1 MFSVD
6 QVIKQNYPQLEP
18 SSMRASITRFV
29 LRDLLHEKDF
39 VDFSQRYP
47 HLTGLDFV
55 EQVLQYF
62 DFTYSVRDSELER
75 IPATGRCV
83 IVANH
88 PIGTLD
94 GLALIKLVSE
104 VRKDFKVV
112 ANQLL
117 MTLEPLHELL
127 IPVNNMQGGTAKEN
141 INRMHKVLSDEGV
154 VIMFPCGEVSRLRP
168 NGVKDG
174 KWHSGF
180 LRLATSMKAPVLPV
194 YVDGKNSPL
203 FYSLSMIYK
212 PLSTLFLVKEM
223 FKQRSKN
230 LPMRIGNLIPF
241 ESYGG
246 LPINLKEKVRL
257 FRRHLYQID
266 KNKKPLFK
274 TQSAIAHP
282 EPKVELKKAIT
293 SCQHIGKTQD
303 GKQIYLYQH
312 NGSSPIMREI
322 GRLREVA
329 FRAVGEGSGNRRD
342 VDPYDRYYE
351 HLILWDEDDLEI
363 VGAYRLGN
371 TKRILDAGQSLY
383 SESLF
388 DYSEQMTPYFERGLE
403 LGRSFVQPKY
413 WGKRSLD
420 YLWYGIGAYLNKH
433 PEIRYL
439 FGPVTL
445 SNAMPKAAKDLLVF
459 FYKLHFSNESMQLVN
474 SKMPYHLPQDF
485 CDAVQLQITGED
497 YKADFVIVKN
507 MLANMECQIPTL
519 YKQYS
524 ELCEPG
530 GAQFLDFNIDPDFSD
545 CVDGLVLVDTQLIKA
560 KKRQRYLNGN
570 KINVNT

>member
-174 KWHSGF
+174 KWQSGF

>member
-1 MFSVD
+1 MFSVE
-6 QVIKQNYPQLEP
+6 QVIKQNYPQLEQSP
-18 SSMRASITRFV
+18 MRASFTRFV

-39 VDFSQRYP
+39 IDFSHRYP

-55 EQVLQYF
+55 EQVLEYF
-62 DFTYSVRDSELER
+62 EFTYSVRDTELER
-75 IPATGRCV
+75 IPTTGRCV

-88 PIGTLD
+88 PIGSLD

-117 MTLEPLHELL
+117 MAVEPLHDML
-127 IPVNNMQGGTAKEN
+127 IPVNNMQGGTAKTN
-141 INRMHKVLSDEGV
+141 INRMHKVLQDEGV
-154 VIMFPCGEVSRLRP
+154 IIMFPRGEVSRLGPR
-168 NGVKDG
+168 GVKDG
-174 KWHSGF
+174 EWHSGF
-180 LRLATSMKAPVLPV
+180 LRLANAMKSPILPI
-194 YVDGKNSPL
+194 YVNGKNSPL

-241 ESYGG
+241 ESYGS

-257 FRRHLYQID
+257 FRRHLYQLAKD
-266 KNKKPLFK
+266 KKPLFK
-274 TQSAIAHP
+274 TQTAIAHP
-282 EPKVELKKAIT
+282 EPKIELKQAV
-293 SCQHIGKTQD
+293 SACEHIGQTQD
-303 GKQIYLYQH
+303 NKQIYLYKH
-312 NGSSPIMREI
+312 HGSSPIMREI
-322 GRLREVA
+322 GRLREIA

-342 VDPYDRYYE
+342 VDPFDRYYE

-383 SESLF
+383 TESLF
-388 DYSEQMTPYFERGLE
+388 DYSTQMTPYFERGLE

-459 FYKLHFSNESMQLVN
+459 FYKLHFSNEDVQLVS
-474 SKMPYHLPQDF
+474 SKLPYHLPQGF

-545 CVDGLVLVDTQLIKA
+545 CVDGLVLVDTQKIKA
-560 KKRQRYLNGN
+560 KKRQRYLNGYHR
-570 KINVNT
+570 

>member
-18 SSMRASITRFV
+18 SSLRASITRFI

-88 PIGTLD
+88 PIGSLD

-180 LRLATSMKAPVLPV
+180 LRLATSMKAPVLPIF
-194 YVDGKNSPL
+194 VDGKNSPL

-274 TQSAIAHP
+274 TQRAIAHP
-282 EPKVELKKAIT
+282 EPKVELKKAIAA
-293 SCQHIGKTQD
+293 CLHIGKTQD

-312 NGSSPIMREI
+312 NGSSPVMREI

-342 VDPYDRYYE
+342 VDPFDRYYE

-383 SESLF
+383 TESLF
-388 DYSEQMTPYFERGLE
+388 DYSKQMTPYFERGLE

-420 YLWYGIGAYLNKH
+420 YLWYGIGAYLNQH

-459 FYKLHFSNESMQLVN
+459 FYKLHFSNEDVQLVN

-545 CVDGLVLVDTQLIKA
+545 CVDGLVLVDTHLIKA
-560 KKRQRYLNGN
+560 KKRQRYLGN
-570 KINVNT
+570 NDINSTM

>member
-18 SSMRASITRFV
+18 SSLRASITRFV

-88 PIGTLD
+88 PIGSLD
-94 GLALIKLVSE
+94 GLALIKLISE

-180 LRLATSMKAPVLPV
+180 LRLATSMKAPVLPIF
-194 YVDGKNSPL
+194 VDGKNSPL

-257 FRRHLYQID
+257 FRRHLYQDRSPVLISLLRID
-266 KNKKPLFK
+266 SRRGCKMKP
-274 TQSAIAHP
+274 S
-282 EPKVELKKAIT
+282 
-293 SCQHIGKTQD
+293 
-303 GKQIYLYQH
+303 
-312 NGSSPIMREI
+312 R
-322 GRLREVA
+322 
-329 FRAVGEGSGNRRD
+329 
-342 VDPYDRYYE
+342 
-351 HLILWDEDDLEI
+351 
-363 VGAYRLGN
+363 
-371 TKRILDAGQSLY
+371 
-383 SESLF
+383 
-388 DYSEQMTPYFERGLE
+388 
-403 LGRSFVQPKY
+403 
-413 WGKRSLD
+413 
-420 YLWYGIGAYLNKH
+420 
-433 PEIRYL
+433 
-439 FGPVTL
+439 
-445 SNAMPKAAKDLLVF
+445 
-459 FYKLHFSNESMQLVN
+459 
-474 SKMPYHLPQDF
+474 
-485 CDAVQLQITGED
+485 
-497 YKADFVIVKN
+497 
-507 MLANMECQIPTL
+507 
-519 YKQYS
+519 
-524 ELCEPG
+524 
-530 GAQFLDFNIDPDFSD
+530 
-545 CVDGLVLVDTQLIKA
+545 
-560 KKRQRYLNGN
+560 RQRGH
-570 KINVNT
+570 

>member
-18 SSMRASITRFV
+18 SSLRASITRFI

-88 PIGTLD
+88 PIGSLD

-180 LRLATSMKAPVLPV
+180 LRLATSMKAPVLPIF
-194 YVDGKNSPL
+194 VDGKNSPL

-241 ESYGG
+241 ESYSG

-282 EPKVELKKAIT
+282 EPKVELKKAIAA
-293 SCQHIGKTQD
+293 CQHIGKTQD

-312 NGSSPIMREI
+312 HGSSPVMREI

-342 VDPYDRYYE
+342 VDPFDRYYE
-351 HLILWDEDDLEI
+351 HLILWDKDDLEI

-383 SESLF
+383 TESLF
-388 DYSEQMTPYFERGLE
+388 DYSKQMTPYFERGLE

-420 YLWYGIGAYLNKH
+420 YLWYGIGAYLNQH

-459 FYKLHFSNESMQLVN
+459 FYKLHFSNEDVQLVN

-524 ELCEPG
+524 ELCEAG

-545 CVDGLVLVDTQLIKA
+545 CVDGLVLVDTHLIKA
-560 KKRQRYLNGN
+560 KKRQRYLGN
-570 KINVNT
+570 NDINSTM

>member
-1 MFSVD
+1 M
-6 QVIKQNYPQLEP
+6 
-18 SSMRASITRFV
+18 
-29 LRDLLHEKDF
+29 
-39 VDFSQRYP
+39 
-47 HLTGLDFV
+47 
-55 EQVLQYF
+55 
-62 DFTYSVRDSELER
+62 
-75 IPATGRCV
+75 

>member
-1 MFSVD
+1 MFSVE
-6 QVIKQNYPQLEP
+6 QVIKQNYPQLEQ
-18 SSMRASITRFV
+18 SSTRASFTRFI

-39 VDFSQRYP
+39 IDFSQRYP

-55 EQVLQYF
+55 EQVLAYF
-62 DFTYSVRDSELER
+62 EFTYSVRDTELER
-75 IPATGRCV
+75 IPTTGRCV

-88 PIGTLD
+88 PIGSLD

-117 MTLEPLHELL
+117 MAVEPLHDML
-127 IPVNNMQGGTAKEN
+127 IPVNNMQGGTAKAN
-141 INRMHKVLSDEGV
+141 INRMHGVLQDEGV
-154 VIMFPCGEVSRLRP
+154 IIMFPCGEVSRLGPR
-168 NGVKDG
+168 GVKDG
-174 KWHSGF
+174 EWHSGF
-180 LRLATSMKAPVLPV
+180 LRLANSMKSPILPI
-194 YVDGKNSPL
+194 YVNGKNSPL

-257 FRRHLYQID
+257 FRRHLYQLAKD
-266 KNKKPLFK
+266 KKPLFK
-274 TQSAIAHP
+274 TQTAIAHP
-282 EPKVELKKAIT
+282 EPKIELKQAI
-293 SCQHIGKTQD
+293 SACEHIGTTQD
-303 GKQIYLYQH
+303 NKQIYLYRHQ
-312 NGSSPIMREI
+312 GSSPVMREI
-322 GRLREVA
+322 GRLREIA

-342 VDPYDRYYE
+342 VDPYDQYYE
-351 HLILWDEDDLEI
+351 HLILWDRDDLEI

-371 TKRILDAGQSLY
+371 IQQILKAEQSLY
-383 SESLF
+383 TQSLF
-388 DYSEQMTPYFERGLE
+388 HYTEHMTPYFENGLE

-433 PEIRYL
+433 PQIRYL
-439 FGPVTL
+439 IGPVTL
-445 SNAMPKAAKDLLVF
+445 SNSMPKVAKDLLVY
-459 FYKLHFSNESMQLVN
+459 FYKLHFSGMSANLV
-474 SKMPYHLPQDF
+474 SAKMPYHLPQDF
-485 CDAVQLQITGED
+485 SDAAELQITGDD
-497 YKADFVIVKN
+497 YKSDFIALKN
-507 MLANMECQIPTL
+507 LLANMECQIPTL

-530 GAQFLDFNIDPDFSD
+530 GTQFLDFNIDPDFSD
-545 CVDGLVLVDTQLIKA
+545 CVDGLVLVDIHRIKN
-560 KKRQRYLNGN
+560 KKRQRYLEGQ
-570 KINVNT
+570 